1 MTNNAR
7 AKWHWVQAT
16 GLVCLVIASSALS
29 QSFPVKPVRVM
40 VPFPAGG
47 PSDYAGRVIAQRLP
61 ELFGQ
66 AVIFD
71 NRSGAAGAIAAQ
83 LVAKSPPDG
92 YTLLIANVGML
103 CIAPHLGKL
112 AYDPKEFAP
121 ITNMVSAPQWLVT
134 HPSVPA
140 RNVKELIALAKARPG
155 QLTYGSAGVGQQSHL
170 TGELFNL
177 ATGVKV
183 LHVPYKGATP
193 AIIDLIGGQISMA
206 FTTSIEN
213 LEFAKTGKLRILAIT
228 SRERSPITPNVP
240 TMGEAGVKD
249 FEAYSWNGILAPA
262 DTPREII
269 VRLNRDI
276 VRALQFPDVRERV
289 AASGKFVVADTPDE
303 FSAYIRAESAR
314 WSRIIK
320 QQGIRTE

>member
-1 MTNNAR
+1 
-7 AKWHWVQAT
+7 
-16 GLVCLVIASSALS
+16 
-29 QSFPVKPVRVM
+29 
-40 VPFPAGG
+40 
-47 PSDYAGRVIAQRLP
+47 
-61 ELFGQ
+61 
-66 AVIFD
+66 
-71 NRSGAAGAIAAQ
+71 
-83 LVAKSPPDG
+83 
-92 YTLLIANVGML
+92 
-103 CIAPHLGKL
+103 
-112 AYDPKEFAP
+112 
-121 ITNMVSAPQWLVT
+121 
-134 HPSVPA
+134 
-140 RNVKELIALAKARPG
+140 
-155 QLTYGSAGVGQQSHL
+155 
-170 TGELFNL
+170 
-177 ATGVKV
+177 
-183 LHVPYKGATP
+183 
-193 AIIDLIGGQISMA
+193 MA

-213 LEFAKTGKLRILAIT
+213 LEFAKPGKLRILAIT